1 MTKCKRIVIA
11 AIFCSLAVGAA
22 MAAFTRQASPLS
34 YVHSEN
40 LSVVFENEE
49 KILRR
54 VQASLKKHDRR
65 ITLTFSSRGEYMEDI
80 SVLVSDLMK
89 NALAMGDGPTD
100 GDYIRYQYG
109 GYTLFYS
116 HEQAG
121 AQYRYT
127 IRIEPIYYTTLEQEQ
142 QVDRA
147 VKSILAE
154 LDFKRSTSDY
164 EKIRAVYDYLV
175 RTVTYDTIHKKN
187 ENYHLDTTAYAA
199 FLNGTATCQGY
210 SVAAY
215 RLLREAGVHC
225 RIVTGTV
232 ADGETAERHAW
243 NLVELDGVYYNLD
256 ATWGALLKTEAY
268 FLKSDDAIPDHVRDS
283 EFKKETFQ
291 ARYPMAE
298 TDYDGS
304 AGRTAAD
311 TLK

>member
-1 MTKCKRIVIA
+1 MT
-11 AIFCSLAVGAA
+11 
-22 MAAFTRQASPLS
+22 AFARHASPLA

-49 KILRR
+49 KVLRR
-54 VQASLKKHDRR
+54 VQVSLKKHDRR
-65 ITLTFSSRGEYMEDI
+65 ITLTFSSKGEYMEDI

-89 NALAMGDGPTD
+89 NALTMGDGPTD

-116 HEQAG
+116 HEQVG

-127 IRIEPIYYTTLEQEQ
+127 IQIEPIYYTTPEQEQ
-142 QVDRA
+142 RVDEA
-147 VKSILAE
+147 VKSILAG

-164 EKIRAVYDYLV
+164 EKIRAVHDYLV

-187 ENYHLDTTAYAA
+187 EGYHLDTTAYAA

-210 SVAAY
+210 SVAVY

-232 ADGETAERHAW
+232 ADGKTTERHAW
-243 NLVELDGVYYNLD
+243 NLVELDGVYFNLD
-256 ATWGALLKTEAY
+256 ATWDALLETEDY

-283 EFKKETFQ
+283 EFKQETFQ

-298 TDYDGS
+298 ADYEGS
-304 AGRTAAD
+304 AAQFAD
-311 TLK
+311 LALKFQKN

>member
-1 MTKCKRIVIA
+1 MTKCRRIAIA
-11 AIFCSLAVGAA
+11 GVLFFLALGAA
-22 MAAFTRQASPLS
+22 MAAFTRHASPLA

-49 KILRR
+49 KVLRR

-65 ITLTFSSRGEYMEDI
+65 ITLTFSGKGEYMEDI

-89 NALAMGDGPTD
+89 NALTMGDGPMD

-116 HEQAG
+116 HEQVG
-121 AQYRYT
+121 VQYRYT
-127 IRIEPIYYTTLEQEQ
+127 IQIEPIYYTTLEQEQ
-142 QVDRA
+142 QVDEA

-164 EKIRAVYDYLV
+164 EKIRGVHDYLV

-187 ENYHLDTTAYAA
+187 ESYHLDTTAYAA
-199 FLNGTATCQGY
+199 FLNGAATCQGY
-210 SVAAY
+210 SVAVY

-232 ADGETAERHAW
+232 ANGETAERHAW

-256 ATWGALLKTEAY
+256 ATWDALLETEDY
-268 FLKSDDAIPDHVRDS
+268 FLKSDHAIPDHVRDS
-283 EFKKETFQ
+283 EFKKEAFQ

-298 TDYDGS
+298 TNFEGI
-304 AGRTAAD
+304 AGQSAAD

>member
-1 MTKCKRIVIA
+1 MTKCRRIAIA
-11 AIFCSLAVGAA
+11 GVLLSLAVGAA
-22 MAAFTRQASPLS
+22 MTAFARHASPLA

-49 KILRR
+49 KVLRR
-54 VQASLKKHDRR
+54 VQVSLKKHDRR
-65 ITLTFSSRGEYMEDI
+65 ITLTFSSKGEYMEDI

-89 NALAMGDGPTD
+89 NALTMGDGPTD

-116 HEQAG
+116 HEQVG

-127 IRIEPIYYTTLEQEQ
+127 IQIEPIYYTTPEQEQ
-142 QVDRA
+142 RVDEA
-147 VKSILAE
+147 VKSILAG

-164 EKIRAVYDYLV
+164 EKIRAVHDYLV

-187 ENYHLDTTAYAA
+187 EGYHLDTTAYAA

-232 ADGETAERHAW
+232 ADGKTTERHAW
-243 NLVELDGVYYNLD
+243 NLVELDGVYFNLD
-256 ATWGALLKTEAY
+256 ATWDALLETEDY

-298 TDYDGS
+298 ADYEGS
-304 AGRTAAD
+304 AAQFAVG